1 MSSLQGF
8 VDSDQFEEVK
18 KRSIFIH
25 IDVPGQE
32 NNSENLKE
40 MSFPTIQA
48 LGEDL
53 VTVLDQL
60 RVKYCIGIGDG
71 AGANII
77 TRFGMMHVTRYL
89 LIQFREN
96 KEMGWVKTAFVSD
109 SESPESQVVW
119 VKTVTSTTC

>member
-96 KEMGWVKTAFVSD
+96 KEMLLWAGLKQPRVSKK
-109 SESPESQVVW
+109 W
-119 VKTVTSTTC
+119 ILG

>member
-1 MSSLQGF
+1 MKIHIFVCGDDMTFYFQGF
-8 VDSDQFEEVK
+8 VDSEQFEEVK

-32 NNSENLKE
+32 SNSDNLKDG
-40 MSFPTIQA
+40 SFPTIQA

-77 TRFGMMHVTRYL
+77 ARFGMMHVTR
-89 LIQFREN
+89 
-96 KEMGWVKTAFVSD
+96 
-109 SESPESQVVW
+109 
-119 VKTVTSTTC
+119 